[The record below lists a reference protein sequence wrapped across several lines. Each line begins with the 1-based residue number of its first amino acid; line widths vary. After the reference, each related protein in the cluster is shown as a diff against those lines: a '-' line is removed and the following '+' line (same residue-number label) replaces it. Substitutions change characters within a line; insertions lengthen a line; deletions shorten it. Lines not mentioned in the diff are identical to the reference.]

1 MVSRGK
7 SEFGPSECVI
17 CINGPGTPGCKC
29 YDPAMMTAHDIHA
42 VLQWHMDAGCDET
55 IGEMP
60 INRFEVPAYVPAQ
73 VPASP
78 DVHAATRAQ
87 AAATGITRGA
97 KVDPKDVDNNRQ
109 VQTAMALAAAAE
121 SVDALRAAL
130 DSFDGCQLKSNAT
143 NLVFTDGATDARVM
157 IVGNAPRGDEDRQG
171 RPFVGAVGQF
181 LDAMLQSI
189 GLGRTDV
196 LYANTVFWRPP
207 GNRTPTPQ
215 EVTVCRPFIERLIE
229 IVDPAILICVG
240 APAAHSLLGAT
251 QGIGRLRGK
260 WFEFQ
265 TPKLSHPIAATA
277 LYSPDYLV
285 KTPLA
290 KRDAWQ
296 DLRMIRRK
304 LAETNA

>member
-1 MVSRGK
+1 M
-7 SEFGPSECVI
+7 I
-17 CINGPGTPGCKC
+17 
-29 YDPAMMTAHDIHA
+29 TAQDIHA
-42 VLQWHMDAGCDET
+42 VLQWHIDAGCDET
-55 IGEMP
+55 IGEAP
-60 INRFEVPAYVPAQ
+60 INRFEVPAYVPVQTQTA
-73 VPASP
+73 P
-78 DVHAATRAQ
+78 DVSAAKSAN
-87 AAATGITRGA
+87 AAAAPGITRGA

-109 VQTAMALAAAAE
+109 VQTAVALAAAAE
-121 SVDALRAAL
+121 SVDALRGAL

-143 NLVFTDGATDARVM
+143 NLVFADGATDARVM

-171 RPFVGAVGQF
+171 RPFVGAGGQF
-181 LDAMLQSI
+181 LETMLQSI
-189 GLGRTDV
+189 GFGRADV
-196 LYANTVFWRPP
+196 LFANTVFWRPP

-229 IVDPAILICVG
+229 LVDPAVLVCVG